1 MPSEISELP
10 QFFDTIE
17 KLYQIYQVPDD
28 LRAKLLIPKLSSR
41 ANSIIVRMTAEDLER
56 YDEVKRFLLAE
67 YKLTP
72 REYKNRCDSAVKG
85 NDETYVLFAARLRNL
100 LMYYLRSRN
109 VDDFEGVCDLL
120 MIDKLTTCL
129 MGGHA
134 NYVLSLEGEDW
145 FRPDKVATL
154 ADIHLNNRPNLGSS
168 KPMDNRPARA
178 NTTMVNVD
186 SQMYG

>member
-41 ANSIIVRMTAEDLER
+41 AKSIIVRMTAEDLER
-56 YDEVKRFLLAE
+56 YDEIKSVLLAE

-72 REYKNRCDSAVKG
+72 REYKNRFDSAVKG
-85 NDETYVLFAARLRNL
+85 NDETYVLLAARLRNL

-120 MIDKLTTCL
+120 VSDKLRES
-129 MGGHA
+129 
-134 NYVLSLEGEDW
+134 SLCSVTRRG
-145 FRPDKVATL
+145 RLVST
-154 ADIHLNNRPNLGSS
+154 R
-168 KPMDNRPARA
+168 
-178 NTTMVNVD
+178 
-186 SQMYG
+186 